1 MIEINDGIIL
11 KINDLLN
18 DWAFKSVEIVI
29 AIRQEKE
36 MPDKYADDDI
46 LVEYYNGLK
55 EGKDFPNLR
64 KNCELKYV
72 RRGLKQLQIT
82 E

>member
-1 MIEINDGIIL
+1 MIEIDDEIIL

-36 MPDKYADDDI
+36 MPDKYADDDF
-46 LVEYYNGLK
+46 LVE
-55 EGKDFPNLR
+55 
-64 KNCELKYV
+64 
-72 RRGLKQLQIT
+72 
-82 E
+82 

>member
-1 MIEINDGIIL
+1 MIEINDEIIL

-18 DWAFKSVEIVI
+18 DWAFKAMEISVAVL
-29 AIRQEKE
+29 QEKE
-36 MPDKYADDDI
+36 MPDKYVDDDI

-72 RRGLKQLQIT
+72 RRGLKQLKIT

>member
-1 MIEINDGIIL
+1 MIEISDEIIL

-29 AIRQEKE
+29 AIRQGKE
-36 MPDKYADDDI
+36 IPDKYADDDI

-72 RRGLKQLQIT
+72 RRGLKQAQIT

>member
-1 MIEINDGIIL
+1 MIEISDEIIL

-55 EGKDFPNLR
+55 ECKDFFRFEKKL
-64 KNCELKYV
+64 
-72 RRGLKQLQIT
+72 
-82 E
+82 

>member
-1 MIEINDGIIL
+1 MIEISDEIIL

-29 AIRQEKE
+29 TIRQEKE

-55 EGKDFPNLR
+55 ECKDFPNLR

-72 RRGLKQLQIT
+72 RRGLKKLKIT

>member
-1 MIEINDGIIL
+1 MIEIDDEIIL
-11 KINDLLN
+11 KINNLLN

-55 EGKDFPNLR
+55 EGKDFPELR

-72 RRGLKQLQIT
+72 RRELNKNN
-82 E
+82 

>member
-1 MIEINDGIIL
+1 MIEISDEIIL
-11 KINDLLN
+11 KINNLLN

-29 AIRQEKE
+29 TVRQEKE

-55 EGKDFPNLR
+55 EDKDFANLR
-64 KNCELKYV
+64 KNCELKYI
-72 RRGLKQLQIT
+72 RRGLKQAQIT

>member
-1 MIEINDGIIL
+1 MIEISDEIIL

-55 EGKDFPNLR
+55 KGKDFPNLR
-64 KNCELKYV
+64 KTCELKYV
-72 RRGLKQLQIT
+72 RRGLKQLKIT

>member
-1 MIEINDGIIL
+1 MIEISDEIIL
-11 KINDLLN
+11 KINNLLN

-29 AIRQEKE
+29 TVRQEKE

-64 KNCELKYV
+64 KTCELKYV

>member
-1 MIEINDGIIL
+1 MIEISDEIIL
-11 KINDLLN
+11 KINVLLN

-29 AIRQEKE
+29 SVRQEKE

-72 RRGLKQLQIT
+72 RRGLQQAKIIK
-82 E
+82 

>member
-1 MIEINDGIIL
+1 MIEINDEIIL

-36 MPDKYADDDI
+36 IPDKYADDDI

-55 EGKDFPNLR
+55 KRKDFPELR

-72 RRGLKQLQIT
+72 RRELNKNN
-82 E
+82 

>member
-1 MIEINDGIIL
+1 MIELNDEIIL

-18 DWAFKSVEIVI
+18 DWAFKAMEISVAVL
-29 AIRQEKE
+29 QEKE

-55 EGKDFPNLR
+55 EHKDFSDLR

-72 RRGLKQLQIT
+72 RRELSKNK
-82 E
+82 

>member
-1 MIEINDGIIL
+1 MIEIDDEIIL

-55 EGKDFPNLR
+55 EGKDFSNLR

-72 RRGLKQLQIT
+72 RRGLKQLKIIA
-82 E
+82 

>member
-1 MIEINDGIIL
+1 MIEISDEIIL

-29 AIRQEKE
+29 TVRQEKE

-46 LVEYYNGLK
+46 LVEYYNSLK

-72 RRGLKQLQIT
+72 RRGLKQLQIM

>member
-1 MIEINDGIIL
+1 MIEISDEIIL

-72 RRGLKQLQIT
+72 RRALNKNN
-82 E
+82 

>member
-1 MIEINDGIIL
+1 MIELDDEIIL

-55 EGKDFPNLR
+55 ECKDFP
-64 KNCELKYV
+64 
-72 RRGLKQLQIT
+72 I
-82 E
+82 

>member
-1 MIEINDGIIL
+1 MIEIDDEIIL

-18 DWAFKSVEIVI
+18 DWAFKAMEISVAVL
-29 AIRQEKE
+29 QEKE

-64 KNCELKYV
+64 KTCELKYV
-72 RRGLKQLQIT
+72 RRGLKQLKIT

>member
-1 MIEINDGIIL
+1 MIEIDDEIIL

-55 EGKDFPNLR
+55 EGKDFPNFR

>member
-1 MIEINDGIIL
+1 MIEISDEIIL

-36 MPDKYADDDI
+36 IPDKYADDDI

-55 EGKDFPNLR
+55 ENKDFPNLR
-64 KNCELKYV
+64 KTCELKYV
-72 RRGLKQLQIT
+72 RRGLKQLEMIK
-82 E
+82 

>member
-1 MIEINDGIIL
+1 MIEISDEIIL

-55 EGKDFPNLR
+55 ENKDFANLR

>member
-1 MIEINDGIIL
+1 MIEISDEIIL

-55 EGKDFPNLR
+55 ECKDFSDLR
-64 KNCELKYV
+64 KKCELKYV

>member
-1 MIEINDGIIL
+1 MIEIDDEIIL

-29 AIRQEKE
+29 SVRQEKE

-55 EGKDFPNLR
+55 KRKDFPELR

-72 RRGLKQLQIT
+72 RRELNKNN
-82 E
+82 

>member
-1 MIEINDGIIL
+1 MIEIDDEIIL

-18 DWAFKSVEIVI
+18 DWAFKAMEISVSVL
-29 AIRQEKE
+29 QEKE
-36 MPDKYADDDI
+36 MPDKYTDDDI

-55 EGKDFPNLR
+55 EGRDFPNLR
-64 KNCELKYV
+64 KTCELKYV
-72 RRGLKQLQIT
+72 RRGLKQLKIT

>member
-1 MIEINDGIIL
+1 MIEIDDEIIL

-29 AIRQEKE
+29 TVRQEKE

-72 RRGLKQLQIT
+72 RRGLKQLKIT

>member
-1 MIEINDGIIL
+1 MIEISDEIIL

-72 RRGLKQLQIT
+72 RRGLKQLEMIK
-82 E
+82 

>member
-1 MIEINDGIIL
+1 MIEIDDEIIL

-29 AIRQEKE
+29 SIRQEKE
-36 MPDKYADDDI
+36 MPDKYAYDDI

>member
-1 MIEINDGIIL
+1 MIEISDEIIL

>member
-1 MIEINDGIIL
+1 MIEISDEIIL

-55 EGKDFPNLR
+55 KRKDFSELR

-72 RRGLKQLQIT
+72 RRELNKNN
-82 E
+82 

>member
-1 MIEINDGIIL
+1 MIEISDEIIL

-29 AIRQEKE
+29 AIRQGKE
-36 MPDKYADDDI
+36 IPDKYADDDI
-46 LVEYYNGLK
+46 LVEYYNGPK

-64 KNCELKYV
+64 KTCELKYV
-72 RRGLKQLQIT
+72 RRGLK
-82 E
+82 

>member
-1 MIEINDGIIL
+1 MIEISDEIIL
-11 KINDLLN
+11 KINNLLN

-29 AIRQEKE
+29 TVRQEKE
-36 MPDKYADDDI
+36 MPDKYTDDDI

-72 RRGLKQLQIT
+72 RRGLKQLEMIK
-82 E
+82 

>member
-1 MIEINDGIIL
+1 MIELTDEIIL

-18 DWAFKSVEIVI
+18 DWAFKAMEISVAVL
-29 AIRQEKE
+29 QEKE

-55 EGKDFPNLR
+55 ECKDFPNLR
-64 KNCELKYV
+64 KTCELKYV
-72 RRGLKQLQIT
+72 RRELSKT
-82 E
+82 N

>member
-1 MIEINDGIIL
+1 MIEINDEIIL

-18 DWAFKSVEIVI
+18 DWAFKAMEISVAVL
-29 AIRQEKE
+29 QEKE

-55 EGKDFPNLR
+55 KRKDFPELR

-72 RRGLKQLQIT
+72 RRELNKNN
-82 E
+82 

>member
-1 MIEINDGIIL
+1 MIEISDDIIL

>member
-1 MIEINDGIIL
+1 MIEISDEIIL

-18 DWAFKSVEIVI
+18 DWAFKSVEIFI

-36 MPDKYADDDI
+36 IPDKYADDDI

-64 KNCELKYV
+64 KTCELKYV

>member
-1 MIEINDGIIL
+1 MIEISDEIIL

-18 DWAFKSVEIVI
+18 DWVFKSVEIVI
-29 AIRQEKE
+29 AIRQGKE
-36 MPDKYADDDI
+36 IPDKYADDDV

-55 EGKDFPNLR
+55 ECEDFANLR

-72 RRGLKQLQIT
+72 RRGLQQLEIIK
-82 E
+82 

>member
-1 MIEINDGIIL
+1 MIEISDEIIL
-11 KINDLLN
+11 KINNLLN

-29 AIRQEKE
+29 TVRQEKE
-36 MPDKYADDDI
+36 MPDKYTDDDI

>member
-1 MIEINDGIIL
+1 MIEINNEIIL